1 MEQRP
6 LPVVTDSSCGTGPG
20 TVPVFNCVVILRRD
34 ESTGRISGRVANL
47 DGIAAEGHSERDVL
61 LSITK
66 QFKAAVRE
74 LTADGKPIPW
84 LDPPQRAAA
93 GEFERFVPVHL

>member
-20 TVPVFNCVVILRRD
+20 TVPVFNCMVILRRD
-34 ESTGRISGRVANL
+34 EQTGRLSGRVTNL
-47 DGIAAEGHSERDVL
+47 AGITAEGHSERDVL
-61 LSITK
+61 LSLTK
-66 QFKAAVRE
+66 QFKTVVGK

-84 LDPPQRAAA
+84 IDTPRACA
-93 GEFERFVPVHL
+93 GEVERFVPVHL